1 MASTPTSA
9 AAKAVAKNATNFTAG
24 RAAFQPRL
32 SYEISPNIPRS
43 FYLGHHHAGLARMR
57 QTLSTVGLIIECRD
71 FRVPITSWN
80 PLLEQSLAASSSPSE
95 RARIIVYT
103 HRDLGPD
110 ADVGRGDS
118 PHGLPGVSSSSSATA
133 RHLRAFHL
141 QNKHAVEVLFTGAGP
156 SYRSP
161 TGALLAAVK
170 RVARERDSLTGLRA
184 LVVGMPNA
192 GKSTLLNELRR
203 RSGIVKGS
211 GTAAAPSAKVA
222 RTGANP
228 GVTRKLSSPVR
239 IVPPE
244 GSAAADGDPSLRGV
258 GEGVFV
264 VDTPGV
270 FIPYVSDP
278 EKMLKLALVGCVRD
292 GILPRETL
300 ADYLLYRLNLS
311 NGSSS
316 GGGGE
321 PDYVAR
327 LGMDAPTND
336 VTEFLEAVARRL
348 GKLAKGGGANYDA
361 AAEWAVQEWRRG
373 GLGKMLLDEVTPETL
388 ATAME
393 EARETAL
400 SMNQARKRDKEAR
413 KARNEAKRLGISGA
427 NESD

>member
-1 MASTPTSA
+1 MASPPLST
-9 AAKAVAKNATNFTAG
+9 AAKEAAKSAVALTAG

-32 SYEISPNIPRS
+32 TYDASPNIPRS
-43 FYLGHHHAGLARMR
+43 FFLGHHNAGLARMR
-57 QTLSTVGLIIECRD
+57 QTLSTIGLIIECRD

-80 PLLEQSLAASSSPSE
+80 PLLEQSLAASSPSE

-110 ADVGRGDS
+110 DPPS
-118 PHGLPGVSSSSSATA
+118 PSVSAAAA
-133 RHLRAFHL
+133 RHLRDFHL
-141 QNKHAVEVLFTGAGP
+141 RHGHAVEVLFTGAGP
-156 SYRSP
+156 AYASP
-161 TGALLAAVK
+161 TAALLAAVK

-192 GKSTLLNELRR
+192 GKSTLLNALRR
-203 RSGIVKGS
+203 RSGIG
-211 GTAAAPSAKVA
+211 GGGGGGGAKVA

-239 IVPPE
+239 IVPAE
-244 GSAAADGDPSLRGV
+244 TADDPSLRGV

-270 FIPYVSDP
+270 FVPYVSDP

-300 ADYLLYRLNLS
+300 VDYLLYRLNLVCAS
-311 NGSSS
+311 AA
-316 GGGGE
+316 E
-321 PDYVAR
+321 PAYVAR
-327 LGMDAPTND
+327 LRMDGPTND
-336 VTEFLEAVARRL
+336 VGEFLDGVARRL
-348 GKLAKGGGANYDA
+348 GKLTKGGRPNHDA

-373 GLGKMLLDEVTPETL
+373 GLGKALLDDVTPESL
-388 ATAME
+388 AAAME

-400 SMNQARKRDKEAR
+400 SMHQARKRDKQAR
-413 KARNEAKRLGISGA
+413 KARNEARRLGIL
-427 NESD
+427 SDADDEGD